1 MSENANIGKVFN
13 LTGGAGSATIPV
25 ASDTA
30 PQMDG
35 TASAGSSQ
43 AWSRADHVHPTDTSR
58 AAASHTHVKADI
70 TDFPSTMDPTAHT
83 HTKSEI
89 TDFPATM
96 PPSSHTHTKSEIT
109 DFPATMPPSA
119 HEHSASDLTSGT
131 VAIAR
136 LPVTPLTNGGTGQTT
151 AAKGLYA
158 LINGATAITA
168 ANIADTDYIGLDDVS
183 ATTGKKVLV
192 SELKT
197 LVAPR
202 SGTATC
208 PAASSW
214 TLNST
219 TGLYSVTVPLGVLA
233 THKLHLTPTIDTSD
247 TDTGDAQ
254 QEAWDTHY
262 YAESVVGGVKFYAK
276 TAPTVAVTFTWEAV
290 L

>member
-1 MSENANIGKVFN
+1 MSENANVGKVFN

-58 AAASHTHVKADI
+58 AAASHTHSKTDI

-89 TDFPATM
+89 TDFT
-96 PPSSHTHTKSEIT
+96 HTHTKSEIT
-109 DFPATMPPSA
+109 DFPSTMPPSL
-119 HEHSASDLTSGT
+119 HTHSAEDITSGT
-131 VAIAR
+131 LGSAR
-136 LPVTPLTNGGTGQTT
+136 LPTVPLTKGGTGQTS
-151 AAKGLYA
+151 AAKGLHA

-168 ANIADTDYIGLDDVS
+168 ANVADTDYIGLDDVS

-192 SELKT
+192 SELKKLT
-197 LVAPR
+197 APM

-208 PAASSW
+208 PASSSW
-214 TLNST
+214 TLDST
-219 TGLYSVTVPLGVLA
+219 SGLYYVTVSLTGVLA
-233 THKLHLTPTIDTSD
+233 THKLHLTPTINTSD
-247 TDTGDAQ
+247 TATGEAQ

-262 YAESVVGGVKFYAK
+262 YAESVAGGVKFYA
-276 TAPTVAVTFTWEAV
+276 TEAPTVAVTFTWEAV
-290 L
+290 I